1 MPLFNLGITMYLKA
15 VEIVGFKSFAD
26 KVRLNFEPGVS
37 CIVGPNGCGKSNV
50 IDSVRWAIGEMSW
63 KSLRSGSM
71 VDIIFNGT
79 RKRPPLN
86 MAQVSMVFDNT
97 SRKLPVAFSEVTVTR
112 KIYRS
117 GESEYFL
124 NRVQCRLKDI
134 RELFLDTGI
143 GGEGYA
149 IIDQGSV
156 NQMLEA
162 SPEQRR
168 EMFEEVAGVSKYKA
182 KREEAVRKLE
192 RVDMDIARLSDTLA
206 LIAEQIKKLDNE
218 ARKARLYQKY
228 REELKSSEIAIS
240 LENIKSHDEQIQA
253 AAAELEPAMKEIE
266 DTKNSVSALE
276 GSVAALNLNLTH
288 KQKELSKFGE
298 NIAAAKYQVGLLEG
312 AIQNC
317 VNLSAEFTL
326 QVQNSKSEE
335 TASLARLAELAPAL
349 EELKKKI
356 RLAEEEYRPLQEQ
369 YNKKY
374 EEVTANEAALKNAQ
388 ILVEKAAA
396 QAAEISQKQLE
407 LSGRIAL
414 EESSCAHEETNLINL
429 ERSLQSQNERAQ
441 TLTKEIEQITLA
453 AEQKQASLNQTKA
466 AQAKAEAVL
475 TELNKKR
482 QALNDKLNALAAK
495 RASLNAKMQMIQSQ
509 GKNNPY
515 WVGTKL
521 VEECGIAGIK
531 GTLRKYLKFDDALSL
546 PVEETFG
553 KFLDSVLCD
562 NLQAAQNALK
572 LLKQNGKARCRFIIL
587 PLVPEC
593 KEEHSILK
601 NGQNL
606 ADLIEYPKELT
617 SLIKY
622 ITCSYKTQESEVAGG
637 FWLSGGAAGVKPPE
651 AYWGE
656 EASAKKEL
664 KEVSLQ
670 EETVKQELKSVN
682 DALPAA
688 EAEIKNLRLKFQEES
703 IALNSLKNDITLHKR
718 SLDENTQA
726 CAQIVKSKEEI
737 SAKISARKQK
747 TAEMKQQ
754 LSQTALDCERAKA
767 DVEKARASRSGFEQ
781 QGETLKAEIQ
791 QANAKL
797 YESKIK
803 KSNLELD
810 LKTSLA
816 EETSLKEAQTKRG
829 ETISKAAERIKT
841 LEAEKLTSQAKLTAQ
856 RDTLA
861 ALEVAENKM
870 QGDLNVLKADFEEK
884 NTKLDNYKTKI
895 NELTLKAHD
904 LENSLTNH
912 RRQKTA
918 IINNLLESWNIT
930 QQEAQMKWGGIKV
943 DYERVKM
950 MRKRI
955 ENMGAV
961 NMTAPEEYDA
971 LTQRDNFLKKQIE
984 DLSSA
989 KRDLKAAITK
999 INATTRD
1006 NFKYTFEQVRSHF
1019 KSIYQSLFVGGEAE
1033 LILTNPENL
1042 LETGI
1047 EITVQPPGKKVLNI
1061 SALSGGEKA
1070 LTVVSLLFAFFTH
1083 NPSPFCIL
1091 DEADAPLDEANVERF
1106 TNLIKEYAK
1115 KTQFIVVTHNKRTME
1130 AAQMLYGVTME
1141 ENGVSKVLSLN
1152 LKDQDAKTK
1161 SLVAAASD

>member
-1 MPLFNLGITMYLKA
+1 MFNLGTTMYLKA
-15 VEIVGFKSFAD
+15 IEIVGFKSFAD

-63 KSLRSGSM
+63 KSLRSSSM

-97 SRKLPVAFSEVTVTR
+97 SHKLPVAFNEVTVSR

-134 RELFLDTGI
+134 REMFLDTGI

-240 LENIKSHDEQIQA
+240 LENIKSHDGEIQA
-253 AAAELEPAMKEIE
+253 AAAQLEPVLKEIE
-266 DTKNSVSALE
+266 DKKNSVSALE

-288 KQKELSKFGE
+288 KQNELSQFSEK
-298 NIAAAKYQVGLLEG
+298 IAAAKYQIGLLEG

-317 VNLSAEFTL
+317 INLCGEFTL
-326 QVQNSKSEE
+326 QVQNSKAEE
-335 TASLARLAELAPAL
+335 TTVLARLAQLTPAL
-349 EELKKKI
+349 ADLKNKI
-356 RLAEEEYRPLQEQ
+356 KLAQDTYQPLQEQ

-374 EEVTANEAALKNAQ
+374 AEVNANEAALKQAQ

-396 QAAEISQKQLE
+396 QVAEISQKQLE
-407 LSGRIAL
+407 LSGKIAL
-414 EESSCAHEETNLINL
+414 EESAFSHEQNNLIAL
-429 ERSLQSQNERAQ
+429 ERSLQTQNERAENLKKEVKQ
-441 TLTKEIEQITLA
+441 INNSLKEKENSLSQIKQNQSKAENTLSALNEKRTTLNEQI
-453 AEQKQASLNQTKA
+453 N
-466 AQAKAEAVL
+466 
-475 TELNKKR
+475 
-482 QALNDKLNALAAK
+482 ALNAK

-509 GKNNPY
+509 GKNDPY

-521 VEECGIAGIK
+521 VEESAIKGIK
-531 GTLRKYLKFDDALSL
+531 GTLRKYLKFDEADSL
-546 PVEETFG
+546 TVEETFG

-562 NLQAAQNALK
+562 NFEAAKKAIA
-572 LLKQNGKARCRFIIL
+572 LLKQKGKARCRFIIL
-587 PLVPEC
+587 PSVPAFIKGE
-593 KEEHSILK
+593 SLLK
-601 NGQNL
+601 NAKSL
-606 ADLIEYPKELT
+606 TDFIEYPPELEG
-617 SLIKY
+617 LVKY
-622 ITCSYKTQESEVAGG
+622 IACSYCADGGEIADG
-637 FWLSGGAAGVKPPE
+637 FWLSGGAEGVKSPE

-656 EASAKKEL
+656 EAAAKKEL
-664 KEVSLQ
+664 KEVSSKQ
-670 EETVKQELKSVN
+670 EELNKGLSGLNGQIRT
-682 DALPAA
+682 A
-688 EAEIKNLRLKFQEES
+688 EEEIKILRIKFQEES
-703 IALNSLKNDITLHKR
+703 IAANSLKNDINLHQR
-718 SLDENTQA
+718 GLNEIMQA
-726 CAQIVKSKEEI
+726 CSQIINNKQEVAEKIESRKQKSSAMKAELEKMGSSYAQ
-737 SAKISARKQK
+737 AKNVAEQARKQREGLQNK
-747 TAEMKQQ
+747 E
-754 LSQTALDCERAKA
+754 
-767 DVEKARASRSGFEQ
+767 
-781 QGETLKAEIQ
+781 ETLKAEIE

-797 YESKIK
+797 YEAKIK
-803 KSNLELD
+803 KNNLELD
-810 LKTSLA
+810 FKTALT
-816 EETSLKEAQTKRG
+816 EETSLKEAQVKRG
-829 ETISKAAERIKT
+829 ENIIKANERIKT
-841 LEAEKLTSQAKLTAQ
+841 LDAEKLSSQAKLSAQ

-870 QGDLNVLKADFEEK
+870 QGDLNALKTDFEEK
-884 NTKLDNYKTKI
+884 NTKLNSYKTSI

-904 LENSLTNH
+904 LENALTNH

-971 LTQRDNFLKKQIE
+971 LTQRDTFLKKQIE
-984 DLSSA
+984 DLSCA
-989 KRDLKAAITK
+989 KRDLKAAISK

-1019 KSIYQSLFVGGEAE
+1019 KNIYQSLFVGGEAE
-1033 LILTNPENL
+1033 LILTSPENL

-1161 SLVAAASD
+1161 NLVEAASK